1 MPHTSRRQFLANAAQ
16 LGLLLGAGGSVGAAC
31 GGGTER
37 TSDKLEPIKDGLAP
51 EKGPL
56 RIYNYADYVSADTIA
71 GFEERYGVKV
81 EITTFD
87 SDSEA
92 ITKLA
97 SRAVRVDLHHS
108 MAPNTIGRLIQGKL
122 IRPINKSYIPNFANV
137 GAGLADPYYDAG
149 SAYSVPYTLF
159 STGIG
164 YRADRIDAAEVESL
178 GWDLLWNRQFKG
190 QISIIDDYRESLA
203 MAILRSGTRD
213 VNTADPTVI
222 TGAGAALKELI
233 DLVNVK
239 VNIEGYKDVPSGE
252 TSTAHCWSA
261 DMLVGAAG
269 YLPEGVGPEVLGFWY
284 PPDDVGVVN
293 NDCMGV
299 LADAEHPVLAH
310 LYMNHLL
317 DLQVAEDNFAVN
329 GYLPALAELTADRL
343 IGKGL
348 VPDNLR
354 NCVPTQAQIDKG
366 LRLIELDI
374 AADTVWQD
382 TWSSFTAGG

>member
-1 MPHTSRRQFLANAAQ
+1 MPHTSRRQFLANAAH
-16 LGLLLGAGGSVGAAC
+16 LGLLLGAGGSVAAAC
-31 GGGTER
+31 GGGNAR
-37 TSDKLEPIKDGLAP
+37 TSATLEPIKDGLAP

-56 RIYNYADYVSADTIA
+56 RIYNYADYVSPDTIA
-71 GFEERYGVKV
+71 GFEALYGVKV

-137 GAGLADPYYDAG
+137 GSGLADPYYDAG
-149 SAYSVPYTLF
+149 SAHSVPYTLF

-178 GWDLLWNRQFKG
+178 GWDLLWNEQFKG

-213 VNTADPTVI
+213 VNTTDPVVI
-222 TGAGAALKELI
+222 ASAGAALKELV

-269 YLPEGVGPEVLGFWY
+269 YLPEGVGPDVLGFWY
-284 PPDDVGVVN
+284 PPDDIGVVN

-299 LADAEHPVLAH
+299 LADAENPVLAH
-310 LYMNHLL
+310 LYMNYLL

-329 GYLPALAELTADRL
+329 GYLPALADLTADRL

-354 NCVPTQAQIDKG
+354 NCVPTQAQIDTG
-366 LRLIELDI
+366 LRLIELELD
-374 AADTVWQD
+374 ADTVWQD